1 MFENDPTPEPRREL
15 GVIQRWM
22 QAVITH
28 PGGVVAGMD
37 SAEARSAIPVGPND
51 VEAVI
56 TRSRALS
63 AVDRLEIYA
72 RAYYARLI
80 ECLRAEF
87 PVLVH
92 ALGEDLFDE
101 FAVGYLER
109 YPSRSYTLNLLG
121 AGFPR
126 YLDETRPSDESWAE
140 VVVDL
145 ANLELAVAQV
155 FDGPGVEDR
164 RALDFADLSAIP
176 PERWAEARFV
186 PVPCLRLLGL
196 RYPIRAYYTAL
207 RDGVQSTPPA
217 RSDSFLALTRRNY
230 VVRIHELQPREH
242 DVLSALCEGRTVESA
257 VRVAAETPGPD
268 LTTLA
273 DDLRRWFHVW
283 AVAGF
288 FQAVE
293 LR

>member
-1 MFENDPTPEPRREL
+1 MIENKPMREL
-15 GVIQRWM
+15 EVIQRWM

-37 SAEARSAIPVGPND
+37 STEARWAIPVGPND
-51 VEAVI
+51 VESVV
-56 TRSRALS
+56 TRSRLLS

-92 ALGEDLFDE
+92 ALGEDLFAE

-126 YLDETRPSDESWAE
+126 YLDETRPSNDSWAE

-145 ANLELAVAQV
+145 ANLELAVAEV
-155 FDGPGVEDR
+155 FDGPGVEER
-164 RALDFADLSAIP
+164 RTLDFADLSAIP
-176 PERWAEARFV
+176 PE
-186 PVPCLRLLGL
+186 
-196 RYPIRAYYTAL
+196 
-207 RDGVQSTPPA
+207 Q
-217 RSDSFLALTRRNY
+217 
-230 VVRIHELQPREH
+230 
-242 DVLSALCEGRTVESA
+242 
-257 VRVAAETPGPD
+257 
-268 LTTLA
+268 
-273 DDLRRWFHVW
+273 
-283 AVAGF
+283 
-288 FQAVE
+288 
-293 LR
+293 